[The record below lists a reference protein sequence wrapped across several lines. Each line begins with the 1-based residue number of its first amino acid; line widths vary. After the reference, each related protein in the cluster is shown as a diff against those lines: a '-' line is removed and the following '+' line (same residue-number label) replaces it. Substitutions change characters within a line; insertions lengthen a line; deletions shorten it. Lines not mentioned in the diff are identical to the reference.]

1 MSLTVQQLLQRQA
14 LRRDLWQ
21 RASGGRPA
29 PRPCIAL
36 SRLPSSGGA
45 TLGLD
50 VAKALDFEF
59 FGIEIVD
66 RMAREQGLQHQLAE
80 ALDEHVRSGI
90 DRYLVDAFRAGAFL
104 ESDYLRALVRTVRS
118 IGESGGAVLL
128 GRGAPYILPP
138 ERTLRVLVV
147 APKAARIERLAKA
160 QSLTLEQAT
169 RELEREHDE
178 RRHFL
183 QHHFHVDPDDASL
196 YDLAVNTT
204 NLTRE
209 AASELV
215 VSAYR
220 ARFGAGAAARAK
232 A

>member
-14 LRRDLWQ
+14 LRWDLAR

-36 SRLPSSGGA
+36 SRFPSSGGA

-66 RMAREQGLQHQLAE
+66 RMAREQGLQRQLAE
-80 ALDEHVRSGI
+80 ALDERVRSGI
-90 DRYLVDAFRAGAFL
+90 DRYLVDAFRAGTFI

-118 IGESGGAVLL
+118 IGEGGGAVLL

-147 APKAARIERLAKA
+147 APMAARVERLAKA
-160 QSLTLEQAT
+160 RSLTLEQAT
-169 RELEREHDE
+169 RELKREHEE
-178 RRHFL
+178 RLQFL
-183 QHHFHVDPDDASL
+183 QHHLRVNPDDASL

-204 NLTRE
+204 SLTRE
-209 AASELV
+209 GACDLV

-220 ARFGAGAAARAK
+220 SRFGAAAGTRARA
-232 A
+232 